1 MVLDRIGAA
10 HLDARGTKGLIGRHP
25 AAQLVRSGCFHEA
38 SQFFI
43 HLAFDCT
50 FPKERSKP
58 MNHVRKQAHL
68 KSLR

>member
-1 MVLDRIGAA
+1 VVLDRIGAA

-25 AAQLVRSGCFHEA
+25 AAQLVRSGCFHES

-50 FPKERSKP
+50 FPKERSNP
-58 MNHVRKQAHL
+58 INQVGKQAHL